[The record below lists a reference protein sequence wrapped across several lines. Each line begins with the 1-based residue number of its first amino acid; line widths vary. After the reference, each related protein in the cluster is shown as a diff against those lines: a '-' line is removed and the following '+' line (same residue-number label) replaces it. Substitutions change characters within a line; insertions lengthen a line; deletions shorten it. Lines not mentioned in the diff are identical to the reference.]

1 MVTVRHDGG
10 VYCAPRPLRDSASS
24 LHDSPLLEADL
35 LRRRKKE
42 EIREKA
48 SDLLPEKDEL
58 CLGILKWT
66 ICHPHQP
73 QPELKF
79 TVSCDISDRRQAG
92 R

>member
-42 EIREKA
+42 EIREK
-48 SDLLPEKDEL
+48 DEL